1 MPNER
6 KSRPF
11 LAVWRSAVFASN
23 EESGAKLALLA
34 LAEFANSDDGGDC
47 FPGVGTVALLAS
59 VNERTI
65 RRHLDS
71 LDGRGWFIRW
81 RRKGQSW
88 RLWEYRLTLPK
99 ATDTVSDPSEQ
110 TTGHSQQDDRTLT
123 TEGPGTVSD
132 YPDHYPEQEPE
143 RATDDKRAPDIRPR
157 NRGKGQTFEE
167 WMESLS
173 EEDTMEDVL
182 KDGITYAESVGL
194 PIGSGVDV
202 DFTALAWE
210 RFEMLHS
217 PATVKGRAKL
227 ADAGS
232 ASRKLSTNWPGEYRK
247 AIQSAGGGLWA
258 FSREDRTVYLTTKG
272 RQLAIACG
280 MQTTNQ

>member
-47 FPGVGTVALLAS
+47 FPGVSTVARLAS
-59 VNERTI
+59 VKERTI
-65 RRHLDS
+65 RRHLDN

-99 ATDTVSDPSEQ
+99 ATDTVSDPSDQ
-110 TTGHSQQDDRTLT
+110 SIGHSQQDDRTLT
-123 TEGPGTVSD
+123 TEGPGIVSD

-143 RATDDKRAPDIRPR
+143 RATDAKRAPNIRPR

-167 WMESLS
+167 WMHSLPEGAS
-173 EEDTMEDVL
+173 MDDLLT
-182 KDGITYAESVGL
+182 DGDSYAESVGL
-194 PIGSGVDV
+194 PIGSRVEV
-202 DFTALAWE
+202 DFTVLAWH
-210 RFEMLHS
+210 RFQMLHS
-217 PATVKGRAKL
+217 AATEKDSAKL
-227 ADAGS
+227 TDAGS
-232 ASRKLSTNWPGEYRK
+232 ASRKRSTNWPGQYRK
-247 AIQSAGGGLWA
+247 AIETAAGGLWA
-258 FSREDRTVYLTTKG
+258 YSREDRSVYLTTKG

-280 MQTTNQ
+280 MLTKHQ

>member
-1 MPNER
+1 MANDR

-34 LAEFANSDDGGDC
+34 LAEFANSADGADC
-47 FPGVGTVALLAS
+47 FPGVTKVARLAS

-71 LDGRGWFIRW
+71 LDGRGWFTRW

-110 TTGHSQQDDRTLT
+110 TTGHAQQDDRTLT

-143 RATDDKRAPDIRPR
+143 RATDDKRMPDLRPM
-157 NRGKGQTFEE
+157 NQGKGQTFEE
-167 WMESLS
+167 WMQSLPEGAS
-173 EEDTMEDVL
+173 MDDLLT
-182 KDGITYAESVGL
+182 DGDSYAESVGL
-194 PIGSGVDV
+194 PIGSRVEV
-202 DFTALAWE
+202 DFTVLAWY
-210 RFEMLHS
+210 RFQMLHS
-217 PATVKGRAKL
+217 TATEQDRAKL

-247 AIQSAGGGLWA
+247 AIQSAAGGLWA
-258 FSREDRTVYLTTKG
+258 FSREDRSVYLTTKG

>member
-1 MPNER
+1 MANDR

-34 LAEFANSDDGGDC
+34 LAEFANSADGADC
-47 FPGVGTVALLAS
+47 FPGVTKVARLAS

-71 LDGRGWFIRW
+71 LDGRGWFTRW

-110 TTGHSQQDDRTLT
+110 TTGHAQQDDRTLT

-143 RATDDKRAPDIRPR
+143 RATDDKRMPDLRPM
-157 NRGKGQTFEE
+157 NQGKGQTFEE
-167 WMESLS
+167 WMQSLPEGAS
-173 EEDTMEDVL
+173 MDDLLT
-182 KDGITYAESVGL
+182 DGDSYAESVGL
-194 PIGSGVDV
+194 PIGSRVEV
-202 DFTALAWE
+202 DFTVLAWY
-210 RFEMLHS
+210 RFQMLHS
-217 PATVKGRAKL
+217 TATEQDRAKL
-227 ADAGS
+227 AEPPRLSRRLQLLRGWSNDQTDEVFPGS
-232 ASRKLSTNWPGEYRK
+232 AG
-247 AIQSAGGGLWA
+247 AGGSDGA
-258 FSREDRTVYLTTKG
+258 NAS
-272 RQLAIACG
+272 A
-280 MQTTNQ
+280 